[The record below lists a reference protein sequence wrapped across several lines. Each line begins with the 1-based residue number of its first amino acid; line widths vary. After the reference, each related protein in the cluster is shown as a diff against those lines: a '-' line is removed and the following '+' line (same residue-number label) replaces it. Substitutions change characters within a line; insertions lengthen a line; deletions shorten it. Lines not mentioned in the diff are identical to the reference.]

1 MTGLRFIAMHEAAVP
16 ASNSLTQSWQTRR
29 GKGSTG
35 GDLSQ
40 CVLVVAQSDAAALA
54 GITAF
59 FAAHPSVVRG
69 RSIAVSLD
77 RRRETLQS
85 LLALGLGDVLEHA
98 EADMPQTL
106 ACIEARL
113 HRWSRIDEAIAL
125 PLVGEN
131 LVGESPAWR
140 AVLRSVAECAMF
152 SAAPVLITGPTG
164 TGKELLARL
173 LHTLD
178 SRPRKQ
184 DLVTVDCATLATDL
198 AGSELF
204 GHERGA
210 FTGAVGER
218 DGAVALADGGTLFL
232 DEVGELSLEH
242 QAKLLRVL
250 QEGSYRRVGGANW
263 RRSEFRL
270 VCATNRELATEVLAG
285 RFRADLF
292 HRITAVV
299 CRTPS
304 LAERREDIPALVRHV
319 VRRQGGNPAPVVSPA
334 LLEYFLARAFG
345 GNVRELVHLVQACL
359 RRYAGAGSLSMGTLP
374 EDELR
379 ACRVAVGGDDE
390 WRETKVDDFVRQALR
405 AQIGLKDLGRM
416 VEAAAVKVAV
426 AECDSLKAAAS
437 RLGVTPRA
445 LHLRRAAERDASAN

>member
-1 MTGLRFIAMHEAAVP
+1 MTGLRFIAINEAAVP
-16 ASNSLTQSWQTRR
+16 ASNSLTQGWQTRQ
-29 GKGSTG
+29 GTGPTG
-35 GDLSQ
+35 GELSQ
-40 CVLVVAQSDAAALA
+40 CVLVVTQPDAAAIA
-54 GITAF
+54 GIAAF
-59 FAAHPSVVRG
+59 FATHPTVVRG

-77 RRRETLQS
+77 GRRDALLT
-85 LLALGLGDVLEHA
+85 LLALGFGDVLEHA
-98 EADMPQTL
+98 PATGAETL
-106 ACIEARL
+106 ACIDARL
-113 HRWSRIDEAIAL
+113 RRWSRIDAAIAR
-125 PLVGEN
+125 PMVTDN
-131 LVGESPAWR
+131 LVGDSVAWR
-140 AVLRSVAECAMF
+140 VVLRSVAECAMF

-178 SRPRKQ
+178 LRPHKR
-184 DLVTVDCATLATDL
+184 DLVTVDCTTLAADL

-204 GHERGA
+204 GHVRGA

-250 QEGSYRRVGGANW
+250 QEGSYRRVGSANW

-292 HRITAVV
+292 HRITAVT

-304 LAERREDIPALVRHV
+304 LAERREDIASLVRHV
-319 VRRQGGNPAPVVSPA
+319 VRCQAGDSAPAVAPT
-334 LLEYFLARAFG
+334 LLEYFQARPFD
-345 GNVRELVHLVQACL
+345 GNVRELVQLVQACL
-359 RRYAGAGSLSMGTLP
+359 RRYAGAGSLSLGTLP

-379 ACRVAVGGDDE
+379 RGMVADSSNGE
-390 WRETKVDDFVRQALR
+390 WHESKVDEFVRQALR

-416 VEAAAVKVAV
+416 VEAAAVKMAV
-426 AECDSLKAAAS
+426 AECDSLTAAAS